1 MGYRS
6 TFVTVDENVEW
17 PAWFVKKYADTV
29 FFPASKGHR
38 VIASRLELKAY
49 GKWADLAKDIQRSL
63 EGQEG
68 RRSERPFVF
77 VFLHE
82 DGEIVRCSVSRGKN
96 SSSVRPLIV
105 KAPVPGLSM
114 TRAIAVLRLP
124 VAR

>member
-82 DGEIVRCSVSRGKN
+82 DGEIVRCSVSSDDVVYEVADSFERIDG
-96 SSSVRPLIV
+96 PL
-105 KAPVPGLSM
+105 APWHG
-114 TRAIAVLRLP
+114 
-124 VAR
+124 